1 MINKL
6 NKLKIKIRNIEE
18 VTMYNLTMIQ
28 SLYETVSEV
37 EYLIEEGL
45 EDDAEYLLELLEE
58 DIQEII
64 NCF

>member
-6 NKLKIKIRNIEE
+6 NKIKIKIRNIEE

-28 SLYETVSEV
+28 TLWGTVAEV
-37 EYLIEEGL
+37 EYLIDEGL
-45 EDDAEYLLELLEE
+45 EDDAIYLMELLEE

>member
-1 MINKL
+1 MINRL

-18 VTMYNLTMIQ
+18 VTMFNLTMIQ
-28 SLYETVSEV
+28 SLYETVAEV

-45 EDDAEYLLELLEE
+45 EDDAIYLMELLEE
-58 DIQEII
+58 DIQEIL

>member
-28 SLYETVSEV
+28 SLHETVAEI

-45 EDDAEYLLELLEE
+45 EDDAIYLMELLEE
-58 DIQEII
+58 DIQEIL

>member
-18 VTMYNLTMIQ
+18 VTMFNLTMIQ
-28 SLYETVSEV
+28 SLWGTVSEI
-37 EYLIEEGL
+37 EYLIDEGL
-45 EDDAEYLLELLEE
+45 EDDAIYLMELLEE

>member
-18 VTMYNLTMIQ
+18 VTMYNLTIIQ

-58 DIQEII
+58 DIQDII

>member
-18 VTMYNLTMIQ
+18 VTMFNLTMIQ
-28 SLYETVSEV
+28 SLWGTVSEI
-37 EYLIEEGL
+37 EYLIDEGL
-45 EDDAEYLLELLEE
+45 EDDAIYLMELLEE
-58 DIQEII
+58 DIQEIL